1 MDGEEGREKDNNQV
15 SSLATWVKSCP
26 LRKQGTQ
33 GRETLASKEEG
44 GMDLCL
50 GYLHFDFV

>member
-1 MDGEEGREKDNNQV
+1 MGGEEGRERDNNQV
-15 SSLATWVKSCP
+15 FSLAMWVKSYP

-33 GRETLASKEEG
+33 GRETLASKEGG

-50 GYLHFDFV
+50 GCLHFDFV